1 MQKYSIWV
9 ILSKL
14 GRKKQTRVKNVAER
28 QNNVNSYEIYSIHI
42 ELSKVFH
49 TMIIFWEIRN
59 FNFCQEHL

>member
-14 GRKKQTRVKNVAER
+14 GRKKQTRVQNVAER
-28 QNNVNSYEIYSIHI
+28 QNNVKPYEIYSIYI

-49 TMIIFWEIRN
+49 TMIIFWEMRK
-59 FNFCQEHL
+59 FNFCQEYL